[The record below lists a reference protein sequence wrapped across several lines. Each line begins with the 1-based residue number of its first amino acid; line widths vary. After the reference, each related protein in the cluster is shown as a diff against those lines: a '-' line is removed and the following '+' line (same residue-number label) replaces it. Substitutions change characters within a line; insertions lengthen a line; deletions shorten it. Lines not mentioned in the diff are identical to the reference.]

1 MVAAAV
7 AADTEEV
14 AIVEVV
20 VEDVEVSPVR
30 IPFPR
35 SIADGT
41 NKAVARRL
49 HLFQRCSS
57 WRE

>member
-1 MVAAAV
+1 MAAAV
-7 AADTEEV
+7 VVAGTEEADT
-14 AIVEVV
+14 VEVV
-20 VEDVEVSPVR
+20 VEDVEVSLVR

-41 NKAVARRL
+41 NKAAVRRFY
-49 HLFQRCSS
+49 LFQRCSS